1 MEPTVTRKPLKQFR
15 VLPEVKRHRQWQLYN
30 GILFLI
36 LLAAG
41 WFFPPIGYVMF
52 VWMALIMG
60 FGMTKGRYFCDWMC
74 PRGSLLDSYISHL
87 SPKRKIPGLFSHIA
101 WRLSWMAIMMGVLIL
116 MITRNWDHW
125 WKLGHSLTLMI
136 TVTTVIGLVLGFIYN
151 QRAWCMFCPFG
162 TMANWLGRGKH
173 LLCVSP
179 DCLGDKCRQCQ
190 KVCRMQIHA
199 GGYSETGEVRHGDC
213 LKCSRCIE
221 VCPKGALSWDS
232 SESGDVET
240 R

>member
-1 MEPTVTRKPLKQFR
+1 VEPTVARKPLKRFR
-15 VLPEVKRHRQWQLYN
+15 TLPEVERHRRWQMYN

-52 VWMALIMG
+52 VWMVLIMG
-60 FGMTKGRYFCDWMC
+60 FGMVKGRYFCDWMC
-74 PRGSLLDSYISHL
+74 PRGSLWDFYLIRL
-87 SPKRKIPGLFSHIA
+87 SPKRKIPGLFSHTA
-101 WRLSWMAIMMGVLIL
+101 WRVAWMAIMMGVLIL
-116 MITRNWDHW
+116 MITRNWGDW